1 VFIDETG
8 VNIAMSRRYSR
19 SPIGKRA
26 YGKVPRNHGTPTSL
40 VAALSPDGLGA
51 ALTNQGAFDRAA
63 FEVYVKQVLCP
74 TLKPGQIVVMDN
86 LSVHRSAS
94 IRECTAAAQCQLMFL
109 PPYSP
114 DFPPIEKCFSKLKT
128 CLRKLAARSQ
138 ETLDQAIT
146 TAFNLVTAN
155 DAVGWFHHC
164 GYLAS
169 SPM

>member
-1 VFIDETG
+1 VFIDETS
-8 VNIAMSRRYSR
+8 VNIAMARRYSR

-51 ALTNQGAFDRAA
+51 ALTIQGAFDGIA
-63 FEVYVKQVLCP
+63 FGVYVKQVLCP

-86 LSVHRSAS
+86 SSVHKSAS
-94 IRECTAAAQCQLMFL
+94 IRECIEAAKCQLLFL

-114 DFPPIEKCFSKLKT
+114 DFSPIENCFSKIKT

-138 ETLDQAIT
+138 EALDQAIT
-146 TAFNLVTAN
+146 TAYNLVTAN
-155 DAVGWFHHC
+155 DAVGWFRHC
-164 GYLAS
+164 GYLVT